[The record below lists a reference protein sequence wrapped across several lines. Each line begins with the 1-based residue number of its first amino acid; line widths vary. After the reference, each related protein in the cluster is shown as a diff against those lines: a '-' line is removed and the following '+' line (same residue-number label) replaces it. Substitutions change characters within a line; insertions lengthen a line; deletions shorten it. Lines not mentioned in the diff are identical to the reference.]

1 MSLKSALET
10 AKEILEQASLE
21 EGMHDKK
28 KMMKGDKDS
37 EAPGMKGGAMS
48 ADGNE
53 PEVPEPTDK
62 KAKRPVMK
70 KSAATGEPGA
80 EEEDMHM
87 GGEEEDMHGGE
98 EEDMHGG
105 EEEDMHA
112 MTPGEEEYEYEMEG
126 DAEEE
131 EMDDYGSMKA
141 KKMTPGASMK
151 EHLGRLFSGEEL
163 SEEFKDKASTVF
175 EAAVSMRVDEVRSEL
190 DEEFDGKLEESKAE
204 MAEKLDQYLTYVVEN
219 WMKENEVAIEAG
231 IKTDVTESF
240 MSGLKELF
248 ETHYVT
254 MPDESYDLIEGLN
267 DKIDTLEG
275 KLNESTEKNVELSHG
290 LVKAQCEAL
299 YEAAA
304 KDMTQSDESR
314 FRGLVESLDFDGVE
328 DFNEKLS
335 TLKENFFDVEE
346 TAKTPLVEEMTSS
359 SEDAIDESIELTPS
373 MEAYSQALTR
383 SASVHNATT
392 LKD

>member
-28 KMMKGDKDS
+28 KGDKDTDTKAAGL
-37 EAPGMKGGAMS
+37 EGGAVS
-48 ADGNE
+48 ADGVE
-53 PEVPEPTDK
+53 PKAADTTDK
-62 KAKRPVMK
+62 KAKRPVMQK
-70 KSAATGEPGA
+70 TDATGEAGA
-80 EEEDMHM
+80 
-87 GGEEEDMHGGE
+87 EEEDMHGGE

-131 EMDDYGSMKA
+131 ELEDSGAEKA
-141 KKMTPGASMK
+141 KKATQMASMK
-151 EHLGRLFSGEEL
+151 EHLGTLFSGEEL
-163 SEEFKDKASTVF
+163 SEEFKNKASTVF
-175 EAAVSMRVDEVRSEL
+175 EAAVTMRVDELRSEL
-190 DEEFDGKLEESKAE
+190 HEEFDGQLEEAKAE
-204 MAEKLDQYLTYVVEN
+204 MAEKLDQYLSYVVEN
-219 WMKENEVAIEAG
+219 WMKENQVAIEAG

-254 MPDESYDLIEGLN
+254 MPDESYDLVEGLN
-267 DKIDTLEG
+267 DKIDALEE
-275 KLNESTEKNVELSHG
+275 KLNESTEKNVELSQG
-290 LVKAQCEAL
+290 LIKAQCEAL

-314 FRGLVESLDFDGVE
+314 FRGLVESLDFDNVE
-328 DFNEKLS
+328 DFNDKLS

-346 TAKTPLVEEMTSS
+346 TVATPLVEELAS
-359 SEDAIDESIELTPS
+359 SEEDAVHESIELTPT
-373 MEAYSQALTR
+373 MEAYSKALTR
-383 SASVHNATT
+383 SAVVHKNNT

>member
-10 AKEILEQASLE
+10 AKEILEQETTEDVTIE

-28 KMMKGDKDS
+28 EMKGDKDT

-48 ADGNE
+48 ADGVS
-53 PEVPEPTDK
+53 PEAIKPTDK
-62 KAKRPVMK
+62 KAKKPTMQ
-70 KSAATGEPGA
+70 SSDAGA
-80 EEEDMHM
+80 E
-87 GGEEEDMHGGE
+87 
-98 EEDMHGG
+98 
-105 EEEDMHA
+105 
-112 MTPGEEEYEYEMEG
+112 EEEYEYEMEG

-131 EMDDYGSMKA
+131 EMEDGLETI
-141 KKMTPGASMK
+141 KKMSPSAGMK
-151 EHLGRLFSGEEL
+151 EHLGKLFSGEEL
-163 SEEFKDKASTVF
+163 SEDFKEKASTVF
-175 EAAVSMRVDEVRSEL
+175 EAAVTMRVDELRSEL
-190 DEEFDGKLEESKAE
+190 HEEFDGQLEEAKSE

-219 WMKENEVAIEAG
+219 WMKENQVAIEAG

-240 MSGLKELF
+240 MGGLKELF

-254 MPDESYDLIEGLN
+254 MPEESYDLIEGLN
-267 DKIDTLEG
+267 DKIDDLED
-275 KLNESTEKNVELSHG
+275 KLNESTEKNIELSQG

-328 DFNEKLS
+328 DFNDKLS

-346 TAKTPLVEEMTSS
+346 TQVTPLVEEFAS
-359 SEDAIDESIELTPS
+359 SEEEALDESIELTPS
-373 MEAYSQALTR
+373 MEAYAKALSR

>member
-28 KMMKGDKDS
+28 KMNGDETEK
-37 EAPGMKGGAMS
+37 AAGLKGGSKS
-48 ADGNE
+48 ADGVE
-53 PEVPEPTDK
+53 PEVAEPTDK

-70 KSAATGEPGA
+70 KSDATAEAGA
-80 EEEDMHM
+80 
-87 GGEEEDMHGGE
+87 EEEDMHGGE

-131 EMDDYGSMKA
+131 EMEDGIETI
-141 KKMTPGASMK
+141 KKMSPSAGMK
-151 EHLGRLFSGEEL
+151 EHLGKLFSGEEL
-163 SEEFKDKASTVF
+163 SEDFKEKASTVF

-190 DEEFDGKLEESKAE
+190 DEEFDGKLEEAKAE

-219 WMKENEVAIEAG
+219 WMKENQVAIEAG

-254 MPDESYDLIEGLN
+254 MPEESYDLVEGLN
-267 DKIDTLEG
+267 DKIDELED
-275 KLNESTEKNVELSHG
+275 KLNESTEKNIELSQG

-328 DFNEKLS
+328 DFNDKLS

-346 TAKTPLVEEMTSS
+346 TQVTPLVEEFAS
-359 SEDAIDESIELTPS
+359 SEEEALDESIELTPS
-373 MEAYSQALTR
+373 MEAYAKALSR

>member
-21 EGMHDKK
+21 EGKHDKK
-28 KMMKGDKDS
+28 KKG
-37 EAPGMKGGAMS
+37 EQETETPGLEGGSKS
-48 ADGNE
+48 ADGIE
-53 PEVPEPTDK
+53 PEAAEPTDK
-62 KAKRPVMK
+62 KAKKPVMNP
-70 KSAATGEPGA
+70 SDASGEAGA
-80 EEEDMHM
+80 EEEDMH
-87 GGEEEDMHGGE
+87 GAEEEDMHGA
-98 EEDMHGG
+98 

-131 EMDDYGSMKA
+131 EMESGLEA
-141 KKMTPGASMK
+141 IKKMSPSAGMK
-151 EHLGRLFSGEEL
+151 EHLGKLFSGEEL
-163 SEEFKDKASTVF
+163 SEEFKEKASTVF
-175 EAAVSMRVDEVRSEL
+175 EAAVSMRIDEVRSEL
-190 DEEFDGKLEESKAE
+190 DEEFDGKLEEAKSE
-204 MAEKLDQYLTYVVEN
+204 MAEKLDQYLSYVVEN

-240 MSGLKELF
+240 MTGLKELF

-267 DKIDTLEG
+267 DKIDGLEE
-275 KLNESTEKNVELSHG
+275 KLNESTEKNIELSQG
-290 LVKAQCEAL
+290 LIKAQCEAL

-328 DFNEKLS
+328 DFNDKLS

-346 TAKTPLVEEMTSS
+346 TPVNPLVEELAS
-359 SEDAIDESIELTPS
+359 SEEDAVNESLELTPT
-373 MEAYSQALTR
+373 MEAYSQALSR
-383 SASVHNATT
+383 SASVHKNST

>member
-10 AKEILEQASLE
+10 AKEILEQATLE
-21 EGMHDKK
+21 EGKHDKK
-28 KMMKGDKDS
+28 KKG
-37 EAPGMKGGAMS
+37 EQETETPGLEGGSKS
-48 ADGNE
+48 ADGVE
-53 PEVPEPTDK
+53 PEVAEPTDK
-62 KAKRPVMK
+62 RAKKPVMNP
-70 KSAATGEPGA
+70 SDASGEAGA
-80 EEEDMHM
+80 EEEDMH
-87 GGEEEDMHGGE
+87 GAEEEDMHGA
-98 EEDMHGG
+98 

-131 EMDDYGSMKA
+131 EMESGLEA
-141 KKMTPGASMK
+141 IKKMSPSAGMK
-151 EHLGRLFSGEEL
+151 EHLGKLFSGEEL
-163 SEEFKDKASTVF
+163 SEDFKEKASTVF

-190 DEEFDGKLEESKAE
+190 DEEFDGKLEEAKAE

-219 WMKENEVAIEAG
+219 WMKENQVAIEAG

-254 MPDESYDLIEGLN
+254 MPEESYDLVEGLN
-267 DKIDTLEG
+267 DKIDELED
-275 KLNESTEKNVELSHG
+275 KLNESTEKNIELSQG

-328 DFNEKLS
+328 DFNDTLS

-346 TAKTPLVEEMTSS
+346 TQVTPLVEEFAS
-359 SEDAIDESIELTPS
+359 SEEEALDESIELTPS
-373 MEAYSQALTR
+373 MEAYAKALSR

>member
-28 KMMKGDKDS
+28 KMKGDKDT
-37 EAPGMKGGAMS
+37 EAPGMEDGAMS
-48 ADGNE
+48 ADGNV

-62 KAKRPVMK
+62 KAKRPVMN
-70 KSAATGEPGA
+70 KSAATGEAGA
-80 EEEDMHM
+80 
-87 GGEEEDMHGGE
+87 EEEDMHGGE

-131 EMDDYGSMKA
+131 EMEDGIETI
-141 KKMTPGASMK
+141 KKMSPSAGMK
-151 EHLGRLFSGEEL
+151 EHLGKLFSGEEL
-163 SEEFKDKASTVF
+163 SEDFKEKASTVF
-175 EAAVSMRVDEVRSEL
+175 EAAVTMRVDEIRTEL
-190 DEEFDGKLEESKAE
+190 DEEFDGKLEEAKAE

-219 WMKENEVAIEAG
+219 WMKENQVAIEAG

-254 MPDESYDLIEGLN
+254 MPEESYDLIEGLN
-267 DKIDTLEG
+267 DKIDALEE
-275 KLNESTEKNVELSHG
+275 KLNESTERNVELAQG
-290 LVKAQCEAL
+290 LTKAQCEAL

-328 DFNEKLS
+328 DFNDKLS

-346 TAKTPLVEEMTSS
+346 TQVTPLVEEFAS
-359 SEDAIDESIELTPS
+359 SEEEALDESIELTPS
-373 MEAYSQALTR
+373 MEAYAKALTR

>member
-28 KMMKGDKDS
+28 EMKGDKDT
-37 EAPGMKGGAMS
+37 EAPGMKGAAMS
-48 ADGNE
+48 ADGVS
-53 PEVPEPTDK
+53 PEAIKPTDK
-62 KAKRPVMK
+62 KAKKPTMQ
-70 KSAATGEPGA
+70 SSDAGA
-80 EEEDMHM
+80 E
-87 GGEEEDMHGGE
+87 
-98 EEDMHGG
+98 
-105 EEEDMHA
+105 
-112 MTPGEEEYEYEMEG
+112 EEEYEYEMEG

-131 EMDDYGSMKA
+131 EMEDGLETI
-141 KKMTPGASMK
+141 KKMSPSAGMK
-151 EHLGRLFSGEEL
+151 EHLGKLFSGEEL
-163 SEEFKDKASTVF
+163 SEDFKEKASTVF

-190 DEEFDGKLEESKAE
+190 YEEFDGKLEEAKAE

-219 WMKENEVAIEAG
+219 WMKENQVAIEAG

-254 MPDESYDLIEGLN
+254 MPEESYDLVEGLN
-267 DKIDTLEG
+267 DKIDELED
-275 KLNESTEKNVELSHG
+275 KLNESTEKNVELSQG

-328 DFNEKLS
+328 DFNDKLS

-346 TAKTPLVEEMTSS
+346 TQVTPLVEEFAS
-359 SEDAIDESIELTPS
+359 SEEEALDESIELTPS
-373 MEAYSQALTR
+373 MEAYAKALSR

>member
-28 KMMKGDKDS
+28 KMKGDKDT
-37 EAPGMKGGAMS
+37 EAPGMEDGAMS
-48 ADGNE
+48 ADGNT
-53 PEVPEPTDK
+53 PEVPQPTDK
-62 KAKRPVMK
+62 KAKRPVMN
-70 KSAATGEPGA
+70 KSAATGEAGA
-80 EEEDMHM
+80 
-87 GGEEEDMHGGE
+87 EEEDMHGGE

-131 EMDDYGSMKA
+131 EMDIIAMGAKKA
-141 KKMTPGASMK
+141 KEMTPGATMKMK
-151 EHLGRLFSGEEL
+151 EHLGKLFSGEEL
-163 SEEFKDKASTVF
+163 SEDFKEKASTVF
-175 EAAVSMRVDEVRSEL
+175 EAAVTMRVDEIRTEL
-190 DEEFDGKLEESKAE
+190 DEEFDGKLEEAKAE

-219 WMKENEVAIEAG
+219 WMKENQVAIEAG

-254 MPDESYDLIEGLN
+254 MPEESYDLIEGLN
-267 DKIDTLEG
+267 DKIDALEE
-275 KLNESTEKNVELSHG
+275 KLNESTERNVELAQG
-290 LVKAQCEAL
+290 LTKAQCEAL

-346 TAKTPLVEEMTSS
+346 TAQTPLVEEMASS
-359 SEDAIDESIELTPS
+359 SEDALDESIELTPS
-373 MEAYSQALTR
+373 MEAYAKALTR

>member
-28 KMMKGDKDS
+28 KGDKDT
-37 EAPGMKGGAMS
+37 ETKAAGLEGGAMS
-48 ADGNE
+48 ADGVS
-53 PEVPEPTDK
+53 PEAIKPIEK
-62 KAKRPVMK
+62 KAKKPTMQ
-70 KSAATGEPGA
+70 SSDAGA
-80 EEEDMHM
+80 
-87 GGEEEDMHGGE
+87 EEEDMHGGE

-131 EMDDYGSMKA
+131 EMEDGIETI
-141 KKMTPGASMK
+141 KKMSPSAGMK
-151 EHLGRLFSGEEL
+151 EHLGKLFSGEEL
-163 SEEFKDKASTVF
+163 SEDFKEKASTVF

-190 DEEFDGKLEESKAE
+190 DEEFDGKLEEAKAE

-219 WMKENEVAIEAG
+219 WMKENQVAIEAG

-254 MPDESYDLIEGLN
+254 MPEESYDLVEGLN
-267 DKIDTLEG
+267 DKIDELED
-275 KLNESTEKNVELSHG
+275 KLNESTEKNIELSQG

-314 FRGLVESLDFDGVE
+314 FRGLVESLDFDNVE
-328 DFNEKLS
+328 DFNDKLS

-346 TAKTPLVEEMTSS
+346 TQVTPLVEEFAS
-359 SEDAIDESIELTPS
+359 SEEEALDESIELTPS
-373 MEAYSQALTR
+373 MEAYAKALSR

>member
-10 AKEILEQASLE
+10 AKEILEQATTEDVTIE

-28 KMMKGDKDS
+28 NGET
-37 EAPGMKGGAMS
+37 EAPGLKGGAMS
-48 ADGNE
+48 ADGVS
-53 PEVPEPTDK
+53 PEAIKPTDK
-62 KAKRPVMK
+62 KAKKPTMQ
-70 KSAATGEPGA
+70 STDAGA
-80 EEEDMHM
+80 
-87 GGEEEDMHGGE
+87 E

-131 EMDDYGSMKA
+131 EMEDGIETI
-141 KKMTPGASMK
+141 KKMSPSAGMK
-151 EHLGRLFSGEEL
+151 EHLGKLFSGEEL
-163 SEEFKDKASTVF
+163 SEDFKEKASTVF
-175 EAAVSMRVDEVRSEL
+175 EAAVTMRVDELRSEL
-190 DEEFDGKLEESKAE
+190 HEEFDGQLEEAKAE

-240 MSGLKELF
+240 MGGLKELF

-254 MPDESYDLIEGLN
+254 MPEESYDLIEGLN
-267 DKIDTLEG
+267 DKIDELED
-275 KLNESTEKNVELSHG
+275 KLNESTEKNIELSQG

-328 DFNEKLS
+328 DFNDKLS

-346 TAKTPLVEEMTSS
+346 TQVTPLVEEFAS
-359 SEDAIDESIELTPS
+359 SEEEALDESIELTPS
-373 MEAYSQALTR
+373 MEAYAKALSR

>member
-21 EGMHDKK
+21 EGKHDKTE
-28 KMMKGDKDS
+28 MKGDKDT
-37 EAPGMKGGAMS
+37 EAPGMKGAAMS
-48 ADGNE
+48 ADGVS
-53 PEVPEPTDK
+53 PEAIKPTDK
-62 KAKRPVMK
+62 KAKKPTMQ
-70 KSAATGEPGA
+70 SSDAGA
-80 EEEDMHM
+80 
-87 GGEEEDMHGGE
+87 EEEDMHGGE

-131 EMDDYGSMKA
+131 EMEDGLETI
-141 KKMTPGASMK
+141 KKMSPSAGMK
-151 EHLGRLFSGEEL
+151 EQLGKLFSGEEL
-163 SEEFKDKASTVF
+163 SEDFKEKASTVF
-175 EAAVSMRVDEVRSEL
+175 EAAVTMRVDELRSEL
-190 DEEFDGKLEESKAE
+190 HEEFDGQLEEAKAE

-219 WMKENEVAIEAG
+219 WMKENQVAIEAG

-240 MSGLKELF
+240 MGGLKELF

-254 MPDESYDLIEGLN
+254 MPEESYDLIEGLN
-267 DKIDTLEG
+267 DKIDALED
-275 KLNESTEKNVELSHG
+275 KLNESTEKNIELSQG

-328 DFNEKLS
+328 DFNDKLS

-346 TAKTPLVEEMTSS
+346 TQVTPLVEEFAS
-359 SEDAIDESIELTPS
+359 SEEEALDESIELTPS
-373 MEAYSQALTR
+373 MEAYAKALSR

>member
-10 AKEILEQASLE
+10 AKEILEQATLE
-21 EGMHDKK
+21 EGKHDKK
-28 KMMKGDKDS
+28 EMKGEKDT
-37 EAPGMKGGAMS
+37 EAPGMKGAAMS
-48 ADGNE
+48 ADGVS
-53 PEVPEPTDK
+53 PEAIKPTDK
-62 KAKRPVMK
+62 KAKKPTMQ
-70 KSAATGEPGA
+70 SSDAGA
-80 EEEDMHM
+80 
-87 GGEEEDMHGGE
+87 EEEDMHGGE

-131 EMDDYGSMKA
+131 EMEDGLETI
-141 KKMTPGASMK
+141 KKMSPSAGMK
-151 EHLGRLFSGEEL
+151 EQLGKLFSGEEL
-163 SEEFKDKASTVF
+163 SEDFKEKASTVF
-175 EAAVSMRVDEVRSEL
+175 EAAVTMRVDELRSEL
-190 DEEFDGKLEESKAE
+190 HEEFDGQLEEAKAE

-219 WMKENEVAIEAG
+219 WMKENQVAIEAG

-240 MSGLKELF
+240 MGGLKELF

-254 MPDESYDLIEGLN
+254 MPEESYDLIEGLN
-267 DKIDTLEG
+267 DKIDALED
-275 KLNESTEKNVELSHG
+275 KLNESTEKNIELSQG

-328 DFNEKLS
+328 DFNDKLS

-346 TAKTPLVEEMTSS
+346 TQVTPLVEEFAS
-359 SEDAIDESIELTPS
+359 SEEEALDESIELTPS
-373 MEAYSQALTR
+373 MEAYAKALSK

>member
-28 KMMKGDKDS
+28 KGDKDT
-37 EAPGMKGGAMS
+37 ETKAAGLEGGAMS
-48 ADGNE
+48 ADGVS
-53 PEVPEPTDK
+53 PEAIKPIEK
-62 KAKRPVMK
+62 KAKKPSMK
-70 KSAATGEPGA
+70 TSDAGA
-80 EEEDMHM
+80 
-87 GGEEEDMHGGE
+87 EEEDMHGGE

-131 EMDDYGSMKA
+131 EMEDGLETI
-141 KKMTPGASMK
+141 KKMSPSAGMK
-151 EHLGRLFSGEEL
+151 EHLGKLFSGEEL
-163 SEEFKDKASTVF
+163 SEDFKEKASTVF
-175 EAAVSMRVDEVRSEL
+175 EAAVTMRVDELRSEL
-190 DEEFDGKLEESKAE
+190 HEEFDGQLEEAKAE

-219 WMKENEVAIEAG
+219 WMKENQVAIEAG

-240 MSGLKELF
+240 MGGLKELF

-254 MPDESYDLIEGLN
+254 MPEESYDLVEGLN
-267 DKIDTLEG
+267 DKIDELED
-275 KLNESTEKNVELSHG
+275 KLNESTEKNIELSQG

-328 DFNEKLS
+328 DFNDKLS

-346 TAKTPLVEEMTSS
+346 TQVTPLVEEFAS
-359 SEDAIDESIELTPS
+359 SEEEALDESIELTPS
-373 MEAYSQALTR
+373 MEAYAKALSR